1 MAIQSV
7 TGFDL
12 AAHRQ
17 FCDDVDYLNSIWD
30 WVLEEYPDNHIAAY
44 GGRIVAVSKTQGGI
58 LAELKRQGIP
68 QNFTVHRYASS
79 KSEIWIL

>member
-1 MAIQSV
+1 MAMQSV
-7 TGFDL
+7 TGFDP
-12 AAHRQ
+12 AVHQQ

-30 WVLEEYPDNHIAAY
+30 WALKEYPDKHIAAY
-44 GGRIVAVSKTQGGI
+44 GGRIVAVCETLDGV